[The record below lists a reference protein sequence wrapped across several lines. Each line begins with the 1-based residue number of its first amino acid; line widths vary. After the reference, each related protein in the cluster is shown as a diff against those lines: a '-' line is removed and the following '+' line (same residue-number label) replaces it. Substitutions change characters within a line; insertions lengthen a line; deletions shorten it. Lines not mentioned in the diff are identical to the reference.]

1 MTSPSPLPSAPVA
14 LPDLAVLQAQGADAG
29 AFLQGQLTNDV
40 THLAD
45 GQACLAGYCT
55 AKGRLLATMVIWHDA
70 GAETP
75 TYWML
80 VRADLAQAL
89 AKRLTMFVLR
99 AKVKLQVSSRTVAG
113 QFLPAAQDGGQA
125 DWSVS
130 HDATGTLVQA
140 PSADAAVRR
149 VWRIAALAQD
159 AAAAVTNDDA
169 ISAGAGTPADIDAGA
184 ASAQGQQP
192 NAAPGDA
199 NPASDA
205 ADVWNQAD
213 IAAGLPWICAANQD
227 TYIPQTLNL
236 DLIGAINFRKGCYPG
251 QEVVARSHYRG
262 TIKRRMAY
270 ATAQR
275 PAEAGGVAVEATV
288 GTDVFDARKPDAPCG
303 RIINLARPADGL
315 HVLMEVQLSDL
326 PDADFRLGAPDGPA
340 LQLQALPYRL
350 TTD

>member
-1 MTSPSPLPSAPVA
+1 MTSPSPLPSVPVA
-14 LPDLAVLQAQGADAG
+14 LPGMAVLQAQGADAG
-29 AFLQGQLTNDV
+29 TFLQGQLTNDV
-40 THLAD
+40 IHLAD
-45 GQACLAGYCT
+45 DQACLAGYCT
-55 AKGRLLATMVIWHDA
+55 AKGRLLATMVIWRDA
-70 GAETP
+70 TSAETP

-130 HDATGTLVQA
+130 HDATGTLIQA
-140 PSADAAVRR
+140 PSADATVRR
-149 VWRIAALAQD
+149 VWRIAAPIQD
-159 AAAAVTNDDA
+159 AAAPNDGAV
-169 ISAGAGTPADIDAGA
+169 SAGAGMPADIDADA
-184 ASAQGQQP
+184 ARAQPQQL
-192 NAAPGDA
+192 NVAQGDA

-205 ADVWNQAD
+205 AAAWRQAD

-270 ATAQR
+270 ATAR
-275 PAEAGGVAVEATV
+275 RLAKAGGVANEAEV
-288 GTDVFDARKPDAPCG
+288 GTDIFDARKPDAPCG
-303 RIINLARPADGL
+303 RIINLACPADGL